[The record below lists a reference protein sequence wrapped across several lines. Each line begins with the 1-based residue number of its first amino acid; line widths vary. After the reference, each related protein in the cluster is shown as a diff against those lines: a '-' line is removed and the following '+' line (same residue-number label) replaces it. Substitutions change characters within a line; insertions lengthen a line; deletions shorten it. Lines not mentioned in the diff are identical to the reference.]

1 MEKTIAAISTAPA
14 PGGIGIVRISGG
26 EAFAV
31 AEKVFRGVSG
41 KKLSQMKG
49 YTAQLGGAYTPAG
62 EKLDDV
68 VALVYRGPKSYTG
81 EDVVELSCH
90 GGLYMTK
97 RLLQLVLDAGAAP
110 AGPGEFTRRAFLNGK
125 MDLAQAEAVM
135 GLISAS
141 GEQARKAALAGSTGV
156 LSRKI
161 ESIKQGLLEQ
171 AAHLAAW
178 ADFPEEDVPQ
188 VEEAALLEGIRQGEK
203 ALEELLQGFDRGRM
217 YREGLV
223 TVIAGRPNA
232 GKSTLMNLLSGC
244 QRSIVTQYAGTTRD
258 VVEETVMVAG
268 VPLRLADTA
277 GIRDTDDPV
286 ESIGVQAARQR
297 LETAQLVLAVFDSSQ
312 ALEKED
318 WELMDAL
325 EKVPA
330 IAIVNKSD
338 LPTRMDVEAIQR
350 RFEKT
355 VSLSAATGEGLAAL
369 EQALSEILD
378 TKDFHPQEGVL
389 FTQRQRRDAQTA
401 LDSLREGEQALVLG
415 LTLDAVTVCVE
426 DALHALAALTGEQ
439 VSEEIVD
446 RVFEEFCVGK

>member
-41 KKLSQMKG
+41 KKVSQMKG
-49 YTAQLGGAYTPAG
+49 YTA
-62 EKLDDV
+62 
-68 VALVYRGPKSYTG
+68 
-81 EDVVELSCH
+81 H
-90 GGLYMTK
+90 
-97 RLLQLVLDAGAAP
+97 QLVLDAGAAP

-232 GKSTLMNLLSGC
+232 GKSTLM
-244 QRSIVTQYAGTTRD
+244 
-258 VVEETVMVAG
+258 
-268 VPLRLADTA
+268 
-277 GIRDTDDPV
+277 
-286 ESIGVQAARQR
+286 
-297 LETAQLVLAVFDSSQ
+297 
-312 ALEKED
+312 K
-318 WELMDAL
+318 
-325 EKVPA
+325 
-330 IAIVNKSD
+330 
-338 LPTRMDVEAIQR
+338 
-350 RFEKT
+350 
-355 VSLSAATGEGLAAL
+355 
-369 EQALSEILD
+369 
-378 TKDFHPQEGVL
+378 
-389 FTQRQRRDAQTA
+389 
-401 LDSLREGEQALVLG
+401 
-415 LTLDAVTVCVE
+415 
-426 DALHALAALTGEQ
+426 
-439 VSEEIVD
+439 
-446 RVFEEFCVGK
+446 